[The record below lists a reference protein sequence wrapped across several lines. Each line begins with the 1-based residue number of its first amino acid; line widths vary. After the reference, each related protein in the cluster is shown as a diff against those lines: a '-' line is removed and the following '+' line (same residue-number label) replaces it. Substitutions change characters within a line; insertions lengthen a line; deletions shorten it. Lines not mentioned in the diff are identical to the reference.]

1 MKYLCHRVKISCK
14 TILSGIVN
22 WQPGRFTWLPGE
34 YVSLYPC
41 QHILGEKRR
50 NGNSYINTTNSVLMS
65 LIGFHILTKIWYWQ
79 PYLLKISWCFYGHI
93 SEKFWC
99 LLTKYIFVCYSVS
112 LTYCMRQQLDFWTRM
127 LVLIYYNTNLP
138 FLSGWGTYVCVG
150 FSCIILCWI
159 N

>member
-1 MKYLCHRVKISCK
+1 MCHRVNISCK
-14 TILSGIVN
+14 TLLSGIVN

-65 LIGFHILTKIWYWQ
+65 LIGFHISLTYWR
-79 PYLLKISWCFYGHI
+79 YLDIFMATFQKN
-93 SEKFWC
+93 FWC
-99 LLTKYIFVCYSVS
+99 LLTKYIFVCFSVS

-127 LVLIYYNTNLP
+127 LVSIYYNTNLP